1 MEQMDKI
8 TKKSVNPS
16 KLLAG
21 AAARKGVKTDALP
34 AGTATRA
41 SAKLKPSNPMVA
53 KFNLRNL
60 NMAKDEN
67 DLKYQIQV

>member
-1 MEQMDKI
+1 M
-8 TKKSVNPS
+8 TKKSVNPA

-21 AAARKGVKTDALP
+21 AAARKGVKTDELP
-34 AGTATRA
+34 VGTSTRA
-41 SAKLKPSNPMVA
+41 ADKLKPSNPAMA

-67 DLKYQIQV
+67 DLKYQIQVICFLIS